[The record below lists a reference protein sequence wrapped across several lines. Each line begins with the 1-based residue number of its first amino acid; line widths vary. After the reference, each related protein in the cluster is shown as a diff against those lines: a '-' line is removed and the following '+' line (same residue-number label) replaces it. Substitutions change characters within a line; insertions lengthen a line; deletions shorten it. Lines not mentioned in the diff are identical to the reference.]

1 MTVSVLNVITGLGAG
16 GAETMLV
23 QLATAAHAR
32 GMPQHVVS
40 LGDRGRYADVLEKS
54 GVGVTAL
61 GINSFTAVPG
71 ALARLVGLVNRL
83 SPKVIHGWM
92 YHGNIMAALAHRLAL
107 RGRPRTLLW
116 NLRASNMD
124 DKRYRAILR
133 WSAWLSSWP
142 DLVIANSE
150 SGAAFHSARG
160 YRPRHMIVIYNGVDT
175 ERFQPDPTLRA
186 AERERRGIPADAT
199 VAIHVARV
207 DPMKDHATFLAA
219 MAALPDVYGL
229 VVGAGTSQ
237 LATPANVRK
246 LGFRADMARLYPIAD
261 IVVSSSA
268 FGEGFS
274 NAVAEGMSAGLIPVA
289 TDVGDTMRIIG
300 DTGYLVPPRNVAV
313 LTEAIAA
320 AAALPPLERAR
331 QGKRARER
339 ILANFTFARALE
351 AFTELYQS
359 FEVRRR

>member
-1 MTVSVLNVITGLGAG
+1 
-16 GAETMLV
+16 
-23 QLATAAHAR
+23 
-32 GMPQHVVS
+32 
-40 LGDRGRYADVLEKS
+40 
-54 GVGVTAL
+54 
-61 GINSFTAVPG
+61 
-71 ALARLVGLVNRL
+71 
-83 SPKVIHGWM
+83 
-92 YHGNIMAALAHRLAL
+92 
-107 RGRPRTLLW
+107 
-116 NLRASNMD
+116 
-124 DKRYRAILR
+124 
-133 WSAWLSSWP
+133 
-142 DLVIANSE
+142 
-150 SGAAFHSARG
+150 
-160 YRPRHMIVIYNGVDT
+160 MIVIYNGVDT
-175 ERFQPDPTLRA
+175 ERFQPDPALRA

-331 QGKRARER
+331 QGERARER

-351 AFTELYQS
+351 AFTELCRKLRSPAQMKGN
-359 FEVRRR
+359 